1 MIDIELMR
9 SLLSYEPETGEF
21 SWLCDRSNIKA
32 GSIAGWINN
41 KGYRLIRIG
50 ARCVPAHRIAWA
62 MTFGEYP
69 SKQIDHIDGDRSNNR
84 LSNLRLATLMENCRN
99 RKLGKRNKLGFKG
112 IYRMKGS
119 DVFVAHIRIG
129 GSKMI
134 SLGSYDTPEE
144 AAHAYNK
151 AAVLHHG
158 EFATLNPVGGVF
170 EDSRRSHA
178 RRGKHAD

>member
-1 MIDIELMR
+1 MTDIELMR

-21 SWLCDRSNIKA
+21 RWFCDRSNIKA

-99 RKLGKRNKLGFKG
+99 RKLGKRNRLGFKG
-112 IYRMKGS
+112 I
-119 DVFVAHIRIG
+119 VFVKESGLYTAHIRAENSRMLHIG
-129 GSKMI
+129 CFE
-134 SLGSYDTPEE
+134 TPEE

-158 EFATLNPVGGVF
+158 EFATLNPVGGTF
-170 EDSRRSHA
+170 DDSRRPA
-178 RRGKHAD
+178 RWSKK